1 MANLTGT
8 WLGTYWQD
16 DMPTRFEMSIAQGG
30 NALSGNILD
39 DGNLGEATITGE
51 AIGRNIQFSKRYISI
66 SQGNILYQGLL
77 SEDEHLMQGEWILKM
92 YSSTYGEMID
102 SGRWEATRS
111 ENDLANE
118 LTQYLAKKK
127 ELSLVSGVLQPS
139 IIALKI
145 ETGTL
150 TNHSADCTTRA
161 SGNVPPVDRIL

>member
-1 MANLTGT
+1 MANLTGN

-30 NALSGNILD
+30 NTLSGNILD

-51 AIGRNIQFSKRYISI
+51 AIGCNVQFSKRYVTA

-77 SEDEHLMQGEWILKM
+77 SEDENLMQGEWILKM

-111 ENDLANE
+111 ENDLSNE

-127 ELSLVSGVLQPS
+127 ELSLVSGVL
-139 IIALKI
+139 
-145 ETGTL
+145 
-150 TNHSADCTTRA
+150 
-161 SGNVPPVDRIL
+161 

>member
-16 DMPTRFEMSIAQGG
+16 DMPTRFEMAIAQGG

-39 DGNLGEATITGE
+39 DGDLGEATMTGE
-51 AIGRNIQFSKRYISI
+51 AIGRNIQFLKRYISI

-77 SEDEHLMQGEWILKM
+77 SEDENLMQGEWILKM
-92 YSSTYGEMID
+92 YSSVYREMTD

-127 ELSLVSGVLQPS
+127 ELLVSGVL
-139 IIALKI
+139 
-145 ETGTL
+145 
-150 TNHSADCTTRA
+150 
-161 SGNVPPVDRIL
+161 

>member
-16 DMPTRFEMSIAQGG
+16 DIPTRFEMVIAQGV

-51 AIGRNIQFSKRYISI
+51 AIGRNIRFSKRYISAF
-66 SQGNILYQGLL
+66 QGNIFYQGLL
-77 SEDEHLMQGEWILKM
+77 SEDENLIQGEWSLKM
-92 YSSTYGEMID
+92 YSPAYGEMTD

-111 ENDLANE
+111 ENDLSNE

-127 ELSLVSGVLQPS
+127 ELAPVSGVL
-139 IIALKI
+139 
-145 ETGTL
+145 
-150 TNHSADCTTRA
+150 
-161 SGNVPPVDRIL
+161 

>member
-1 MANLTGT
+1 MASLSNPNRTLVSLSSMANLTGT

-16 DMPTRFEMSIAQGG
+16 DMPTRFEMAIAQGG
-30 NALSGNILD
+30 NTLSGNIVD
-39 DGNLGEATITGE
+39 DGNLGEATMTGE

-77 SEDEHLMQGEWILKM
+77 SEDENLMQGEWILKM
-92 YSSTYGEMID
+92 SSSTYGEMIN

-127 ELSLVSGVLQPS
+127 ELSLVSGVL
-139 IIALKI
+139 
-145 ETGTL
+145 
-150 TNHSADCTTRA
+150 
-161 SGNVPPVDRIL
+161 

>member
-39 DGNLGEATITGE
+39 DGNLGEA
-51 AIGRNIQFSKRYISI
+51 IGRNIQFSKRYVSAF
-66 SQGNILYQGLL
+66 QGKILYQGLL
-77 SEDEHLMQGEWILKM
+77 SEDENLMQGEWGLKM
-92 YSSTYGEMID
+92 YSSAYGEITD
-102 SGRWEATRS
+102 SGRWEAIRS

-127 ELSLVSGVLQPS
+127 ELSLVSGVL
-139 IIALKI
+139 
-145 ETGTL
+145 
-150 TNHSADCTTRA
+150 
-161 SGNVPPVDRIL
+161 

>member
-51 AIGRNIQFSKRYISI
+51 AIGRNIQFSKRYVGV

-77 SEDEHLMQGEWILKM
+77 SEDENLMQGEWILKM
-92 YSSTYGEMID
+92 SSLAYGEMTD
-102 SGRWEATRS
+102 SGQWEATRN
-111 ENDLANE
+111 ENDLSNE

-127 ELSLVSGVLQPS
+127 ELSLVSGVL
-139 IIALKI
+139 
-145 ETGTL
+145 
-150 TNHSADCTTRA
+150 
-161 SGNVPPVDRIL
+161 

>member
-39 DGNLGEATITGE
+39 DGDLGEATMTGE
-51 AIGRNIQFSKRYISI
+51 AIGRNVQFSKRYVGV
-66 SQGNILYQGLL
+66 SQGSILYQGLL
-77 SEDEHLMQGEWILKM
+77 SEDENLMQGEWTLKM
-92 YSSTYGEMID
+92 SSPAYGEMTD

-127 ELSLVSGVLQPS
+127 ELISVSGV
-139 IIALKI
+139 
-145 ETGTL
+145 
-150 TNHSADCTTRA
+150 R
-161 SGNVPPVDRIL
+161 

>member
-51 AIGRNIQFSKRYISI
+51 AIGRNVQFSKRYVGI
-66 SQGNILYQGLL
+66 SQVNILYQGLL
-77 SEDEHLMQGEWILKM
+77 SEDENLMQGEWILQM
-92 YSSTYGEMID
+92 SSPTYGEMTD

-127 ELSLVSGVLQPS
+127 ELISVSGV
-139 IIALKI
+139 
-145 ETGTL
+145 
-150 TNHSADCTTRA
+150 R
-161 SGNVPPVDRIL
+161 

>member
-30 NALSGNILD
+30 NAINGNILD

-77 SEDEHLMQGEWILKM
+77 SEDENLMQGEWILKM
-92 YSSTYGEMID
+92 SSSTYGEMMD

-111 ENDLANE
+111 ENDLSNE

-127 ELSLVSGVLQPS
+127 ELSLVSGVL
-139 IIALKI
+139 
-145 ETGTL
+145 
-150 TNHSADCTTRA
+150 
-161 SGNVPPVDRIL
+161 

>member
-1 MANLTGT
+1 MANITGT

-30 NALSGNILD
+30 NVLSGNILD
-39 DGNLGEATITGE
+39 DDSQREATMTGE
-51 AIGRNIQFSKRYISI
+51 AIGRNVQFSKRYVGV

-77 SEDEHLMQGEWILKM
+77 SEDENLMQGEWILKM
-92 YSSTYGEMID
+92 SSPAYGEMTD

-127 ELSLVSGVLQPS
+127 ELLSVSGV
-139 IIALKI
+139 
-145 ETGTL
+145 
-150 TNHSADCTTRA
+150 R
-161 SGNVPPVDRIL
+161 

>member
-1 MANLTGT
+1 MALLLNLNSTTIFLRSFMANLTGT

-16 DMPTRFEMSIAQGG
+16 DMPTRFEMTIAQGG

-77 SEDEHLMQGEWILKM
+77 SENENLMQGEWTLQM
-92 YSSTYGEMID
+92 YSPAYGEMMD

-111 ENDLANE
+111 ENDLSNE

-127 ELSLVSGVLQPS
+127 DLALVSGVL
-139 IIALKI
+139 
-145 ETGTL
+145 
-150 TNHSADCTTRA
+150 
-161 SGNVPPVDRIL
+161 

>member
-1 MANLTGT
+1 MVNLTGT

-16 DMPTRFEMSIAQGG
+16 DMPTRFEMLIAQGG
-30 NALSGNILD
+30 NTLSGNILD

-77 SEDEHLMQGEWILKM
+77 SEDENLMQGEWILKM
-92 YSSTYGEMID
+92 YSPAYGEMTD

-111 ENDLANE
+111 ENDLSNE

-127 ELSLVSGVLQPS
+127 ELSLVSGVL
-139 IIALKI
+139 
-145 ETGTL
+145 
-150 TNHSADCTTRA
+150 
-161 SGNVPPVDRIL
+161 